1 MRLKIA
7 QAIQQV
13 QVQSTSM
20 KETAEA
26 NLKLEINT
34 DFRMLQIE
42 NITGYINMSENLI
55 RNLPGY
61 YVIVILFQKHC

>member
-1 MRLKIA
+1 
-7 QAIQQV
+7 
-13 QVQSTSM
+13 M

-26 NLKLEINT
+26 NLKLEITT